1 MQNNP
6 FGDDPMP
13 MDAGSAEAPMNDNDS
28 MIAEML
34 ADESV
39 TPSGV
44 TPSFDGPAVEP
55 APEQAAPANVAAPE
69 AVAPAPEAVAPAPEP
84 VVPVQEP
91 AAPAPGP
98 VAQAPVEPVAPVA
111 PVAAAPVQE
120 VGVEKPKKGSS
131 HVVLIIILVIFALA
145 AIVATGFVAYN
156 MGRNDGMASR
166 KSNSG
171 TGYSEEK
178 KDSDTDDEE
187 KDDDSDADENEKD
200 SEDDKK
206 VSQKKNDATRKD
218 DLGRMIASVGDYQS
232 NNNGRIPFGG
242 TSTPKS
248 IATFINRYID
258 KTCEGEDPMAL
269 ECKGNDFRDPE
280 GDVYKMKE
288 VGEIADTD
296 VNVSREIASEKT
308 FYVFYNASCGEKE
321 GRADGDA
328 RASRDVAIF
337 MKLSDGTIVCED
349 NQ

>member
-34 ADESV
+34 ADESA

-55 APEQAAPANVAAPE
+55 APEP
-69 AVAPAPEAVAPAPEP
+69 VAPTPEP
-84 VVPVQEP
+84 VVPVQES
-91 AAPAPGP
+91 AAPASGP
-98 VAQAPVEPVAPVA
+98 VAQAPAEPVA

-120 VGVEKPKKGSS
+120 AGAEKPKKGSS

-178 KDSDTDDEE
+178 KDLDTDDEE

-200 SEDDKK
+200 SEDDEK
-206 VSQKKNDATRKD
+206 VSQKKNDATRKE

-269 ECKGNDFRDPE
+269 ECKGDDFRDPE

-296 VNVSREIASEKT
+296 VDVSKEITSEKT

-328 RASRDVAIF
+328 RASREVAIF